1 MHSQLRAFTYSAS
14 CFCFSHS
21 VFFLFAQAGQY
32 AVFYDAHGACLGC
45 GVILEALAGGQDF
58 HADAQDAHADALS
71 QAGGAAV
78 ALLAAAR

>member
-1 MHSQLRAFTYSAS
+1 LFLFFS
-14 CFCFSHS
+14 FCFFS
-21 VFFLFAQAGQY
+21 LLQAGQY
-32 AVFYDAHGACLGC
+32 AVFYDAHGACFGC

-58 HADAQDAHADALS
+58 HADAPADAHADAHADADAQKT